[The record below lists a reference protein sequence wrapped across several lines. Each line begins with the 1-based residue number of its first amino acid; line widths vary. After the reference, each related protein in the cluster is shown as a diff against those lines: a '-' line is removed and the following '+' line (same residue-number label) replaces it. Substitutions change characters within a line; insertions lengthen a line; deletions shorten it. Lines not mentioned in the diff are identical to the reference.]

1 MLALLWK
8 QCCRNNNTWCIDENS
23 SDVEVIYENVTFTN
37 HPNKSVNFY

>member
-23 SDVEVIYENVTFTN
+23 SDVVTFTN